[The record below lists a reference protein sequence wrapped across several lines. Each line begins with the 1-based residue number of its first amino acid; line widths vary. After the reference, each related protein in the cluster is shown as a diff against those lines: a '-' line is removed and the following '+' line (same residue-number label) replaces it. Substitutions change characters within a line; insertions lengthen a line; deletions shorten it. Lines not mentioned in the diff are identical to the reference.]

1 MVAMET
7 VFIPSDMSTIG
18 MVGMHTMAIAGLS
31 FPLAK
36 AISMSIASI
45 AISMMT
51 MESLNPPIH

>member
-18 MVGMHTMAIAGLS
+18 MVRMHTMAIAGLS
-31 FPLAK
+31 LPLAK
-36 AISMSIASI
+36 AISMAIAAI